1 MYIAALFTP
10 AKKQKQPKRPPTD
23 EWRKMWYTHTEECYS
38 AIKKKQNNAIWSNI
52 DGTRDH
58 HTEWNESE
66 REKQISYDISYMQ
79 NLKYNTNGLIYE
91 QETDSQA

>member
-1 MYIAALFTP
+1 
-10 AKKQKQPKRPPTD
+10 
-23 EWRKMWYTHTEECYS
+23 MWYTHTGECYS
-38 AIKKKQNNAIWSNI
+38 AIKKKQNNAICSNI
-52 DGTRDH
+52 DETRDH

-66 REKQISYDISYMQ
+66 REKQISYGITYMQ